1 MNTIINSLYK
11 KTLNSVHTVYVII
24 FLSSFKNIWMKM
36 KWERNFSRWLWR
48 GQIFPS
54 YSSFGLFFYQILISI
69 CILMKNKS
77 NIPRRKE
84 GVYIYELSFQRDVWP
99 SCIFWEWKCKHCSNW
114 LISAQ
119 NCRLKRKKAI
129 NMRWSMLFVCK
140 LCI

>member
-1 MNTIINSLYK
+1 MSSYFCHHSRTFEWKWNE
-11 KTLNSVHTVYVII
+11 KTFQYNYEGARYFLVIA
-24 FLSSFKNIWMKM
+24 LSDF
-36 KWERNFSRWLWR
+36 
-48 GQIFPS
+48 
-54 YSSFGLFFYQILISI
+54 FFYQILISI

-119 NCRLKRKKAI
+119 TFRLKKKKAI

-140 LCI
+140 LCISEQNNVFMNH